1 MECSICYNIITNS
14 SIGSC
19 AHHFCSK
26 CLIEWCEHGG
36 TTCPKCNIF
45 ISEIRPDMEFDYI
58 NNSKSTTSNYII
70 PDSINK
76 YNKII
81 TINLKQN
88 DKAGITLKNNYIN
101 YLRAPGVRISKINNL
116 YKFYKSGLRKNDI
129 LISIN
134 NIPCI
139 NHKQTIDII
148 DACILS
154 NKQIICKL
162 LS

>member
-1 MECSICYNIITNS
+1 MDCPICYNIIINS

-19 AHHFCSK
+19 THHFCTK
-26 CLIEWCEHGG
+26 CLLEWCKYGG

-45 ISEIRPDMEFDYI
+45 ISEIRSDPEFDSI
-58 NNSKSTTSNYII
+58 NNTDSVTTNSII
-70 PDSINK
+70 SDSINK
-76 YNKII
+76 YNKIR

-88 DKAGITLKNNYIN
+88 DKAGITLINNYVNN
-101 YLRAPGVRISKINNL
+101 YRAPGIRISKINNKYKL
-116 YKFYKSGLRKNDI
+116 YESGLRKNDI

-154 NKQIICKL
+154 NKQIICML
-162 LS
+162 L